1 MEVTNITRFF
11 DSSTTLLSNPR
22 IPLHTFVPPHTLS
35 YHDAFKSLTIIATKS
50 NSIDISTHIFFI
62 RVSTL
67 SIRFLTLVMSAVYDA
82 PERDWGSDIVGKA
95 MQKVLEREEWR
106 EKGVWVPREWW
117 EAGFKRVEGVLEM
130 EDVLGEL
137 EGKKEDGVAEVSP
150 SEEEVGGFWNGVV
163 EAKQVLTEAR
173 DKGYAKEDGE
183 FAQEYRDVKDAVEL
197 WTWDL
202 EGMKRKVEIL
212 KEVMHIGEVI
222 GYEAVAG

>member
-1 MEVTNITRFF
+1 MTRFF
-11 DSSTTLLSNPR
+11 NPGTALLSNPR

-35 YHDAFKSLTIIATKS
+35 YHDAFKSLTIIAAKLNS
-50 NSIDISTHIFFI
+50 NDVSTYLFFI

-67 SIRFLTLVMSAVYDA
+67 SIRFLTLALSAVYDA
-82 PERDWGSDIVGKA
+82 SERDWGSDIVGKA
-95 MQKVLEREEWR
+95 MQEVLEREEWR
-106 EKGVWVPREWW
+106 EKVVWVPREWW
-117 EAGFKRVEGVLEM
+117 EVGFKRVEGVLEV
-130 EDVLGEL
+130 EDVLGKL
-137 EGKKEDGVAEVSP
+137 EEQGRNKEETLEMYP

-163 EAKQVLTEAR
+163 EAKQVLVEAM